1 MDENL
6 DYELVKIL
14 CKIFKANVKERDIV
28 YFSLSEFK
36 ESMAEYVIDTLDGEF
51 NELEPKN
58 QTVEYFLKHIL
69 E

>member
-14 CKIFKANVKERDIV
+14 CKIFKSNVKEKDIE
-28 YFSLSEFK
+28 YFTLDEFK
-36 ESMAEYVIDTLDGEF
+36 DLVANYVIDTLNDEF
-51 NELEPKN
+51 DELEPKN
-58 QTVEYFLKHIL
+58 QSVEYFLKHIL

>member
-14 CKIFKANVKERDIV
+14 CKIFKANIKERDIE
-28 YFSLSEFK
+28 YFTLDEFK
-36 ESMAEYVIDTLDGEF
+36 DLVANYVIDTLNDEF
-51 NELEPKN
+51 DELEPKN
-58 QTVEYFLKHIL
+58 QSVEYFLKHIL